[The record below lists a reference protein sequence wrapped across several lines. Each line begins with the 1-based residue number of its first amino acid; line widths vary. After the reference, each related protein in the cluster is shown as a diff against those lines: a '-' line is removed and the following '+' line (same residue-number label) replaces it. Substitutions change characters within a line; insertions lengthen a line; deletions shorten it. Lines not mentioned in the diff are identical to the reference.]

1 MHNVQ
6 IITGAYC
13 DFCGTA
19 ESRCASAG
27 GTVTALRSWDNMQQ
41 RADYNTRI
49 LGPLRLE
56 K

>member
-27 GTVTALRSWDNMQQ
+27 GTVTALRSWDNMHNVQII
-41 RADYNTRI
+41 TRVY
-49 LGPLRLE
+49 
-56 K
+56 